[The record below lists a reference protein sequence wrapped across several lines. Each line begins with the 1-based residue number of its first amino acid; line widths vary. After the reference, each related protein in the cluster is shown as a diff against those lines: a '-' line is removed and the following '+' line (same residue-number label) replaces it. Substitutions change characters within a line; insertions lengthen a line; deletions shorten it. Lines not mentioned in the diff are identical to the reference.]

1 MSPLS
6 SFQLACMHLRLAYI
20 PMDSNLSAERLQAIW
35 KSLAPVAFISD
46 DETVEFDPGHGL
58 TFAFSHLLNLTT
70 DSACCRISTE
80 PLFAHIE
87 NPVILLLF
95 TSGSTSPTPKAVP
108 LRNRQLAN
116 RLCWQWSPTSPFAA
130 ITGPSLA
137 KTSWLFVDA
146 FTEMF
151 GALLGG
157 RSIVVSGSSVISS
170 EHLVSNVH
178 LLASL
183 VRRLH
188 IAQLTSVPSQLQSWL
203 SQLVKGDGS
212 FASLQAVVSSGQLL
226 PSSLA
231 NQIFD
236 VFTHKPFRL
245 LNLYGSTEVAG
256 DITAVT
262 FDSKEAIERTAFQLP
277 TGGLVVPVGTPIDN
291 NEVYVV
297 SGDYG
302 TENMT
307 IAREG
312 VVGEVVVSGVG
323 VLTEEPIVNSSNAEQ
338 TRTILPNPFGTHSR
352 FSQIYRTGDIG
363 FICPNTRMLYI
374 TGRVDD
380 MVKINGVKFCTG
392 NIDQLFSRLKDH
404 DYVLSGLGTTVTI
417 ALEKGGS
424 GARLVCFFQRDAA
437 AVRGFTALDLD
448 MAVKKHF
455 SSFISV
461 TFVEVPSFPIQA
473 QSGKIDKV
481 KLRRDFQQ
489 GVFSDMKPAH
499 TNGQQS
505 KCEATSGERSL
516 IRGLFAKHLGLSDA
530 ARMNGEPRDDD
541 DFFLIGG
548 DSITAALIVSDLRK
562 LGLQVNLTHFVQ
574 SRRIG
579 ELLTLLSSGREST
592 SQVPVSIERRSFI
605 HEYQPGKTFPV
616 KSDLE
621 AQCRDIIAKVIVESF
636 TKADEVT
643 KVLNLSEVTLRQIVL
658 GRLRQLE
665 EFPGLVYLAGFTQKK
680 PDSPLKDLLCD
691 VSAVSITLESGAP
704 ISPGV
709 EDPKYLLVEEFFETC
724 DLEAGSLGD
733 KVKHMDIAM
742 AGTLHDEL
750 VGQDRLHLIILM
762 EKEIIAGATRL
773 GYAAIRSVNTSLV
786 TQHPAYLG
794 MG

>member
-1 MSPLS
+1 M
-6 SFQLACMHLRLAYI
+6 
-20 PMDSNLSAERLQAIW
+20 
-35 KSLAPVAFISD
+35 
-46 DETVEFDPGHGL
+46 
-58 TFAFSHLLNLTT
+58 
-70 DSACCRISTE
+70 
-80 PLFAHIE
+80 
-87 NPVILLLF
+87 
-95 TSGSTSPTPKAVP
+95 
-108 LRNRQLAN
+108 
-116 RLCWQWSPTSPFAA
+116 
-130 ITGPSLA
+130 
-137 KTSWLFVDA
+137 
-146 FTEMF
+146 
-151 GALLGG
+151 
-157 RSIVVSGSSVISS
+157 
-170 EHLVSNVH
+170 
-178 LLASL
+178 
-183 VRRLH
+183 
-188 IAQLTSVPSQLQSWL
+188 
-203 SQLVKGDGS
+203 
-212 FASLQAVVSSGQLL
+212 
-226 PSSLA
+226 A

-392 NIDQLFSRLKDH
+392 NIDQLFSRLKHQD
-404 DYVLSGLGTTVTI
+404 DVLSGLSTTVTI

-499 TNGQQS
+499 TNGKQS
-505 KCEATSGERSL
+505 ECEDTSGERSL

-530 ARMNGEPRDDD
+530 ARMKGEPRDDD

-548 DSITAALIVSDLRK
+548 DSITAALIVSDLRH

-574 SRRIG
+574 NRRIG
-579 ELLTLLSSGREST
+579 ELLDALCSNRNLSS
-592 SQVPVSIERRSFI
+592 QAPFSIKRNLFI
-605 HEYQPGKTFPV
+605 HEYQPGKTFATN
-616 KSDLE
+616 SDLD
-621 AQCRDIIAKVIVESF
+621 ALCRDTIVKVVVESYM
-636 TKADEVT
+636 KADAIT
-643 KVLNLSEVTLRQIVL
+643 QLLDLSETTLKKVVL
-658 GRLRQLE
+658 GRLCQLKT
-665 EFPGLVYLAGFTQKK
+665 FPGMVYLAGFTQKN
-680 PDSPLKDLLCD
+680 PDGPLERLLSD
-691 VSAVSITLESGAP
+691 VSAVTFLMESGVP
-704 ISPGV
+704 SIPDID
-709 EDPKYLLVEEFFETC
+709 DPKYHLI
-724 DLEAGSLGD
+724 EAFYDACGLKED
-733 KVKHMDIAM
+733 TNHAIERCMRV
-742 AGTLHDEL
+742 TLASALHSTTM
-750 VGQDRLHLIILM
+750 GQDRLQLILLM
-762 EKEIIAGATRL
+762 ERQSIESAKRL
-773 GYAAIRSVNTSLV
+773 DYTVIRSINTSVV
-786 TQHPAYLG
+786 TQVSMYSEMFVIVHFFELILLNRSYPAHIFLTENHASDVQA
-794 MG
+794 